1 MHLFGGNGKN
11 GRHSASGRGSNDERN
26 YDRYEEYEDDYGGY
40 DEPEYES
47 RGYDSFDDGEYDF
60 DYDRRY
66 RARQQRYASRSA
78 ARDGREQRFAS
89 DEIISREERERGR
102 RRWPRRLAVTFGI
115 LAVVIIGAFAWYRN
129 WARAPETGQ
138 GGLNDYG
145 TPVPEETGVAAV
157 APENAANHRDGVY
170 TFLISGIDVVGYHN
184 DTNLVGM
191 FDTVAGKLNIVSL
204 PRDMLV
210 NVNLNI
216 KKINQPYAA
225 AKNNSQDATQALLD
239 TVADVL
245 GYQVDMYAF
254 VNIEAAADIVD
265 AIGGVNFNIPFDMD
279 WDAPDQ
285 DLYIHIKA
293 GPQTLNGE
301 NFVNAMRFRMSND
314 GSHSY
319 AGGDIERIE
328 FQQQLLMALAQQL
341 LQIGNVLNIGE
352 IYSAVMDNTETNV
365 SLGNIAYLL
374 EQFMKLSSDD
384 ITFQTIPN
392 RMDGMINGLN
402 YVMPIIDEWLVML
415 NDYLNPFDQ
424 EITESNINMIS
435 YIDGVWTMT
444 QGYIEGGEESFA
456 YFG

>member
-66 RARQQRYASRSA
+66 RARQQRFASRSA
-78 ARDGREQRFAS
+78 AWDGREQRFAS
-89 DEIISREERERGR
+89 DDIISREERERGR

>member
-89 DEIISREERERGR
+89 DDIISREERERGR

-374 EQFMKLSSDD
+374 ELSSDD

>member
-26 YDRYEEYEDDYGGY
+26 YGRYEEYEDDYGGY

-89 DEIISREERERGR
+89 DDIISREERERGR

-374 EQFMKLSSDD
+374 EQFM
-384 ITFQTIPN
+384 
-392 RMDGMINGLN
+392 
-402 YVMPIIDEWLVML
+402 
-415 NDYLNPFDQ
+415 
-424 EITESNINMIS
+424 
-435 YIDGVWTMT
+435 
-444 QGYIEGGEESFA
+444 
-456 YFG
+456 

>member
-89 DEIISREERERGR
+89 DDIISREERERGR